1 MTSNFNKNRFAGL
14 VLPLA
19 LLMAAAPQVPAA
31 EPMKVA
37 VSATD
42 CQTGLAQIRDRLA
55 ALEIEIERAKKSGID
70 TSYEEVTAFTAH
82 EFGTYIGWDL
92 AHPQELAR
100 IVGQWWTL
108 GTNAPQLA
116 AAIPGQEIR
125 DTLVILTNATLELA
139 RVEQNPAARRPAPRL
154 IDGGRLHL
162 AGDYWHQQ
170 ERPVFLGT
178 FGWMLED
185 DRYGQAYGRLPSI
198 YLTLRNLAGE
208 DMVVQPSSL
217 REIKRRAESYGQ
229 SGTVF
234 EVFFDNSP
242 PPWAV
247 EKYPEITEGRRQFI
261 GYDIDHPKVKEMWQ
275 HYLAE
280 VIPVIKAGAGESAIY
295 MLANEPH
302 WFTTTKVW
310 STGTVSDYTWKRFQD
325 WLARR
330 YQQDLAAL
338 NQRWGKKFAAFD
350 QVRLE
355 LPMETAANKGSAP
368 WYDWCRF
375 NMDRVN
381 DWFSFLS
388 SEIKKH
394 DPQARCTIKLISK
407 LCISTEFE
415 RDNGLDFETLTTDVE
430 DFSGADTDVEAPC
443 DKQFRAEKN
452 PAWMNQY
459 AMHWEAQS
467 MYYDFLKSLAPQKL
481 IFDCEYHALSAVS
494 WRAQDLGPDYVRA
507 VLWLAHL
514 HGLGMNEA
522 WYLPRLKDGGL
533 TGRCESDVY
542 GSVSVQP
549 LVADAYGRAM
559 KELNAYAPEVIAL
572 AKAPKSVRFFYS
584 TDAAIQSPSYHKT
597 MLKAYEAAYF
607 LSVPL
612 GFATERMLATAEP
625 AQLKEYPL
633 LIVPSATHV
642 KDSAMAALKRYV
654 QSGGKVVL
662 LGESSLLLDEY
673 GRERDKDMLAFLKDA
688 PHIGAEE
695 TAETMA
701 SRLEALI
708 GSAGIKR
715 PVVCRSA
722 EGKVPW
728 GVHCVSVKRG
738 EATLVH
744 VVNLAK
750 DARTVSLWAGDQAVG
765 EALDLWRN
773 EKTSV
778 RRMTLQPYEMRLLS
792 IPREQGNKP

>member
-1 MTSNFNKNRFAGL
+1 VLETFL
-14 VLPLA
+14 VNEP
-19 LLMAAAPQVPAA
+19 PA
-31 EPMKVA
+31 
-37 VSATD
+37 
-42 CQTGLAQIRDRLA
+42 
-55 ALEIEIERAKKSGID
+55 
-70 TSYEEVTAFTAH
+70 
-82 EFGTYIGWDL
+82 
-92 AHPQELAR
+92 
-100 IVGQWWTL
+100 
-108 GTNAPQLA
+108 
-116 AAIPGQEIR
+116 
-125 DTLVILTNATLELA
+125 
-139 RVEQNPAARRPAPRL
+139 
-154 IDGGRLHL
+154 
-162 AGDYWHQQ
+162 
-170 ERPVFLGT
+170 
-178 FGWMLED
+178 
-185 DRYGQAYGRLPSI
+185 
-198 YLTLRNLAGE
+198 
-208 DMVVQPSSL
+208 
-217 REIKRRAESYGQ
+217 
-229 SGTVF
+229 
-234 EVFFDNSP
+234 
-242 PPWAV
+242 WAV

-261 GYDIDHPKVKEMWQ
+261 GYDIDHPKVREMWRR
-275 HYLAE
+275 YLTEVVPALAE
-280 VIPVIKAGAGESAIY
+280 SGGGSVVY

-310 STGTVSDYTWKRFQD
+310 STGTVSAYTWKRFGT
-325 WLARR
+325 WLAQR
-330 YQQDLAAL
+330 YNNDLAAL
-338 NQRWGKKFAAFD
+338 NQRWGKNFTSFET
-350 QVRLE
+350 VRLE
-355 LPMETAANKGSAP
+355 LPMGTAANKGSAL

-381 DWFSFLS
+381 EWFTFLTT
-388 SEIKKH
+388 EIKQH
-394 DPQARCTIKLISK
+394 DPQAKCSIKLISK
-407 LCISTEFE
+407 LNISTEFE
-415 RDNGLDFETLTTDVE
+415 KDNGLDFETLTTDVQ
-430 DFSGADTDVEAPC
+430 DVSGGDTDPEPPC
-443 DKQFRAEKN
+443 DDSFRTQRRPE
-452 PAWMNQY
+452 WRDTY
-459 AMHWEAQS
+459 ALDWEGQS
-467 MYYDFLKSLAPQKL
+467 IYYDFLKSLAPQKL
-481 IFDCEYHALSAVS
+481 LFDSEYHALSTVS
-494 WRAQDLGPDYVRA
+494 WRFPAMGEDYVRT

-514 HGLGMNEA
+514 HGLGMNKS
-522 WYLPRLKDGGL
+522 WYLPRFKDGSV
-533 TGRCESDVY
+533 TRRSESDIY
-542 GSVSVQP
+542 GSTATQP
-549 LVADAYGRAM
+549 LVLDAYGRAM
-559 KELNAYAPEVIAL
+559 KELNAYAPEVVAL